1 MAGVSIG
8 TGAINSLLVKLT
20 TLLSD
25 KYKLLTGIRK
35 QIDFLKRELGRMQ
48 ILLETLAG
56 MEKLDGPAKGWR
68 DNVRDLSYDME
79 DCIDRFM
86 DRLGNGGAKPKFMK
100 RTARRLKTLWARH
113 DIATQIKELKARV
126 MEESERR
133 GRYKLDE
140 NYYSATRTVEI
151 DPWISTLHEEVKGLV
166 AMDDRVKQVTAL
178 LMDESMELK
187 VVPIVGSGG
196 LGKTTLAMEVFRKVG
211 KDFECRASV
220 SVSRSIDLQTLLK
233 DILSQIDDK
242 GCQSEGWNINRLSRK
257 TTQILNEKRYF
268 IVVDDVWK
276 EQDWKLVKAA
286 FPENNNGS
294 RIIATTRITG
304 VANQCCSNSGGQP
317 YQMVPLDDDASRKL
331 FFKRIFSSDDPC
343 PSELEEVSTRIL
355 RKCGGLPLAIVTF
368 ASLLANKTHK
378 KKDEWERLQDSIGTG
393 PSLDNDG
400 NLKEMNNILLLS
412 YWDLPHHLKTCL
424 LYLCIYPEDYK
435 INCEELKWKWM
446 AEGFLDRRWGRL
458 DEVAENCINELVN
471 RNMIQP
477 IDIYDNGI
485 VKYCRVHDMVL
496 DLIISLSDEENFATV
511 LNGRVR
517 NSCPRKIRRLSV
529 QASGGKHQGAVCA
542 VTETKLH
549 VRSLTTFCPVEQI
562 PHLVDFHALRV
573 LDLFGCKRLEN
584 KHVKHI
590 GSSRQLRYL
599 RIGRS
604 RFTEL
609 PGEIGKLQHLE
620 TLDLRHCY
628 SLTRLPSTVAQLQ
641 KLVRLFVSN
650 ETQLRTSGFRSLQ
663 ALEELRVHETDDPVR
678 FAEEVNELG
687 KCNLRYL
694 YTNAEIAERLFCN
707 PCLQVLKIW
716 PQIGMVPKGMA
727 SLKNLVKLSIMVQK
741 FDNEGLQVLMG
752 MPSMAHL
759 QLCVTG
765 VIEKLTVGS
774 NGFKL
779 LKVLQFKYT
788 SVLHPAFLLEP
799 TNGLR
804 LTFEPDAV
812 AALRQL
818 RLDLSAMWVVSD
830 FFAYLGAEHFSGLAH
845 LEVEFDCYRAAP
857 AKVEAL
863 ESSIEKAIN
872 LHSDC
877 EIRVR
882 RVNEHGMF
890 KDEKEWEEAIAEDR
904 KRVEKIELLSY

>member
-1 MAGVSIG
+1 
-8 TGAINSLLVKLT
+8 
-20 TLLSD
+20 
-25 KYKLLTGIRK
+25 
-35 QIDFLKRELGRMQ
+35 
-48 ILLETLAG
+48 
-56 MEKLDGPAKGWR
+56 
-68 DNVRDLSYDME
+68 
-79 DCIDRFM
+79 
-86 DRLGNGGAKPKFMK
+86 
-100 RTARRLKTLWARH
+100 
-113 DIATQIKELKARV
+113 
-126 MEESERR
+126 
-133 GRYKLDE
+133 
-140 NYYSATRTVEI
+140 
-151 DPWISTLHEEVKGLV
+151 
-166 AMDDRVKQVTAL
+166 MDDRVKQVTTL
-178 LMDESMELK
+178 LMDGSMELK

-196 LGKTTLAMEVFRKVG
+196 LGKTTLAMEVYRKIG
-211 KDFECRASV
+211 LGGDFQCRGFV
-220 SVSRSIDLQTLLK
+220 SVSRTLDLEKLLK
-233 DILSQIDDK
+233 DILSQIDKDAYGNSK
-242 GCQSEGWNINRLSRK
+242 RWEKEQLIRETK
-257 TTQILNEKRYF
+257 QILTGKRYF
-268 IVVDDVWK
+268 IVIDDVWK

-304 VANQCCSNSGGQP
+304 VANQCCSNSGGRP

-343 PSELEEVSTRIL
+343 PSELEEVSTGIL
-355 RKCGGLPLAIVTF
+355 RKCGGLPLAIITF
-368 ASLLANKTHK
+368 ASLLANKPH

-400 NLKEMNNILLLS
+400 NLKGMKDILLLG

-477 IDIYDNGI
+477 IDIYGDGI

-496 DLIISLSDEENFATV
+496 DLLISLSDEENFATV
-511 LNGRVR
+511 LNGRVC

-529 QASGGKHQGAVCA
+529 QASGRKHQGAVCA

-604 RFTEL
+604 RITEL

-694 YTNAEIAERLFCN
+694 YTDAEIAERLFCN

-765 VIEKLTVGS
+765 VIEEKLTMGS

-804 LTFEPDAV
+804 LIFEPDAV
-812 AALRQL
+812 PALRQL
-818 RLDLSAMWVVSD
+818 HLALSAMWVASD

-857 AKVEAL
+857 GRVEAL
-863 ESSIEKAIN
+863 ESSVKKAIN

-877 EIRVR
+877 EIHVHRVS
-882 RVNEHGMF
+882 EHGMF
-890 KDEKEWEEAIAEDR
+890 KDEKEWEEAVAEDR